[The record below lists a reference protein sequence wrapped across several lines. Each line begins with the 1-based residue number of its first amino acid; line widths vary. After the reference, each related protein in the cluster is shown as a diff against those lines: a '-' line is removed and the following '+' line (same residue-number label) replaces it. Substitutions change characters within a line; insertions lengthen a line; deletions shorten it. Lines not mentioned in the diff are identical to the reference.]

1 MTETVSEWTKERIC
15 RGCGRLFRLRDHG
28 GDEAQAV
35 ARSLE
40 TGSLRPAEAPALAFT
55 CPACLRAEGRRVN
68 EAAAIAAALQIGLE
82 MRGASSRMVY
92 HYAKRIGLFV
102 AALSL
107 GGVVLVQAYA
117 RFSRGEFS
125 PVMGTATFALL
136 FAGGVGT
143 FVWAYLNAGK
153 RG

>member
-28 GDEAQAV
+28 EAARAV

-40 TGSLRPAEAPALAFT
+40 SGAARPAEAPALAYT
-55 CPACLRAEGRRVN
+55 CPACLRGANRNAN

-82 MRGASSRMVY
+82 MRRASNRMVY
-92 HYAKRIGLFV
+92 HYVKRTGLFT
-102 AALSL
+102 ATLSL
-107 GGVVLVQAYA
+107 AGVFLVLAYA
-117 RFSRGEFS
+117 RLSRGEFS
-125 PVMGTATFALL
+125 PVAGTVFFLLL
-136 FAGGVGT
+136 FAGGVGA
-143 FVWAYLNAGK
+143 FFWAHVNAGK